1 MNFNHCTSFEQLAR
15 EGPVE
20 MSELRKYAGNDLKYA
35 KCIAAWRLQ
44 CATADEAAR
53 KATGR

>member
-1 MNFNHCTSFEQLAR
+1 MNFNHCTSFDQLAR

-20 MSELRKYAGNDLKYA
+20 MPELRKYAGNNLDLA
-35 KCIAAWRLQ
+35 QCIAAWRLR
-44 CATADEAAR
+44 CGTVEEAYR